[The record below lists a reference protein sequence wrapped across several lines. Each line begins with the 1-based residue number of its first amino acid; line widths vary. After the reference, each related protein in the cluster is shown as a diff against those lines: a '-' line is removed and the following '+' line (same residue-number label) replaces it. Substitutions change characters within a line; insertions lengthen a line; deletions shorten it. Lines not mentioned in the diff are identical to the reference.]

1 MSGFEPLYFL
11 GGIFALYI
19 IWLLLTHLLPR
30 LVNGYTAEEWNKIL
44 SEADKKKKKEKAFKV
59 FLNLDDIDFRKLLFE
74 LTSIG
79 DEECNDAYGIGVYE
93 ALAVYKEV
101 DAIKLP
107 VRDL

>member
-1 MSGFEPLYFL
+1 M
-11 GGIFALYI
+11 
-19 IWLLLTHLLPR
+19 
-30 LVNGYTAEEWNKIL
+30 
-44 SEADKKKKKEKAFKV
+44 
-59 FLNLDDIDFRKLLFE
+59 FE